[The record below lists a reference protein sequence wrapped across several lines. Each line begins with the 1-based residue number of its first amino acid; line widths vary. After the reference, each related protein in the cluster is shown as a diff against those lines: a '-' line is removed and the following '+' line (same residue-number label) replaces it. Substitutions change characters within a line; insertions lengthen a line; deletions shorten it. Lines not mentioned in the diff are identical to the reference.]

1 MFVKQKMTYMKTI
14 ITLLTLLF
22 VLPAFAQKIPKV
34 PQGAIAPIDSTFD
47 KPLKQGI
54 AFVYSDNYQ
63 KSLALFDSL
72 KQIHPDHPAPY
83 FNIAASYQAW
93 MGSYRINNF
102 QKKLEDNV
110 EMAIDK
116 GNKLLE
122 QQPDDPWLNFYV
134 GAAYGYRAFNRFRNS
149 NWIGAFFDGRKGI
162 GNFEESLKKDETL
175 YDVYLGLGSYY
186 YWRTARSKFIRAVAF
201 WMRDKRKE
209 GLQQI
214 EFSIKHGRYCPPE
227 SIFGL
232 VIALYDY
239 EKYDEAYNIL
249 QTYMKEEQQNI
260 ISGLYLR
267 GILEAKRNDWAQTS
281 EMFTQILERLE
292 AHPYQS
298 IGYQVE
304 CKYWLALAAKG
315 QNDLETAKKL
325 TAEAYQLSK
334 TRNKDKELEGPIF
347 EFGKIMDMLD
357 DLKKELS

>member
-1 MFVKQKMTYMKTI
+1 MFVKQKMIYMKTI
-14 ITLLTLLF
+14 ITVLVLLF
-22 VLPAFAQKIPKV
+22 VLPVFAQKIPKV
-34 PQGAIAPIDSTFD
+34 AQGAIAPIDSTFD
-47 KPLKQGI
+47 KPLQEGI
-54 AFVYSDNYQ
+54 GYVYSDNYQ

-72 KQIHPDHPAPY
+72 KKVYPDHPAPY

-122 QQPDDPWLNFYV
+122 AQPDDPWLNFYV

-209 GLQQI
+209 GLAQI

-239 EKYDEAYNIL
+239 EKYDDAYSIL
-249 QTYMKEEQQNI
+249 QTYMEEEQQNI

-267 GILEAKRNDWAQTS
+267 GILEAKRSDWSQTS
-281 EMFTQILERLE
+281 ALFSEILERLE

-298 IGYQVE
+298 VGYQVE

-315 QNDLETAKKL
+315 MNDMETAKKL

-334 TRNKDKELEGPIF
+334 NRNKDKELELEDWSF
-347 EFGKIMDMLD
+347 KL
-357 DLKKELS
+357 L